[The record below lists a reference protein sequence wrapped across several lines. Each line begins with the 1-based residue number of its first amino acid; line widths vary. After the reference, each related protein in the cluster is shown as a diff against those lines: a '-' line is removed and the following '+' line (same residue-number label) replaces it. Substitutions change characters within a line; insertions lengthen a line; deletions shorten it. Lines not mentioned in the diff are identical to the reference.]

1 MLFSA
6 RRIVIAVSLAAMLL
20 NIPGCYRPPQGDTL
34 HKAVWEGRERE
45 VEWFLDHGAD
55 VNAYDKET
63 GCTALHLAA
72 LNDREDLIE
81 RLLARSAN
89 IQAKTQGLPSDTG
102 VASSGGMGP
111 LREETPLH
119 IAASRGHFPAVKL
132 LVDRGADLNARDS
145 YGRTPL
151 HTAAATPS
159 FQVVAL
165 LVDKKADIQA
175 KDKQGYTPLQIAS
188 AAKISWEVVHV
199 LRGASLKTK

>member
-1 MLFSA
+1 
-6 RRIVIAVSLAAMLL
+6 
-20 NIPGCYRPPQGDTL
+20 
-34 HKAVWEGRERE
+34 
-45 VEWFLDHGAD
+45 
-55 VNAYDKET
+55 
-63 GCTALHLAA
+63 
-72 LNDREDLIE
+72 
-81 RLLARSAN
+81 
-89 IQAKTQGLPSDTG
+89 
-102 VASSGGMGP
+102 
-111 LREETPLH
+111 
-119 IAASRGHFPAVKL
+119 VKL

-145 YGRTPL
+145 YGQTPL